1 MQRRHSS
8 RCRRSRGLTQCRPD
22 SFPEVACATEGRIAG
37 KKARTAITSS
47 GAITPVMCQDTEGR
61 SLAGSCPT
69 WPACGIGKRET
80 FGLRQRFRL
89 PHLMDANEGQMIQ
102 TSRTL
107 LPFSLKNPE

>member
-47 GAITPVMCQDTEGR
+47 GAITPVMPRYGGPFFGR
-61 SLAGSCPT
+61 KLSDLARL
-69 WPACGIGKRET
+69 WHREARDVWLET
-80 FGLRQRFRL
+80 TL
-89 PHLMDANEGQMIQ
+89 PVASSDG
-102 TSRTL
+102 R
-107 LPFSLKNPE
+107 K